1 MSVSG
6 STRSRR
12 SIIRRIVVQACLL
25 TTFVIVALS
34 TVAFVLS
41 QSALKDVT
49 RATGIDAQ
57 TAERA
62 MGPGLTM
69 LSNSLTLVGVLMV
82 GFAAATS
89 FLLARQLTRPLREL
103 VGKVSTL
110 RPGQRAE
117 ATVHTDDE
125 VETLDVAVVDMAG
138 RLAAVHEHQE
148 EEIAARTADLR
159 HQFELD
165 RAILDSIHLGVLTV
179 DMAGIVMVA
188 NPAAITL
195 LQDESVIGK
204 PIEGL
209 VRLFG
214 HRGVP
219 LPGEH
224 VVTRCLKE
232 GGVFRTPPSAH
243 WSLERNDKSLLP
255 VTFSVVP
262 LRDEDKAFGA
272 LVMFQN
278 VTEERHLDYL
288 KSEFITLASHQL
300 RTPLSAIRWYAE
312 LLGDA
317 RDGLND
323 EQKGYVDEIDQSV
336 RRMIALLGALLHA
349 ARMEDETVRP
359 ALSSVDL
366 VALAQDTLK
375 DSAELFEAAGVPHDS
390 VLPAGPINVK
400 TDPVLL
406 RVALQNLLSN
416 AVKYSP
422 KKTPIV
428 LRLAASGD
436 SVTIAVEDSGIGIP
450 KADQE
455 RIFEKFF
462 RAQNVKQMDTDGN
475 GLGLAISKSIVDR
488 IGGTLS
494 FVSEEGK
501 GTTFT
506 VTLPVEKA

>member
-1 MSVSG
+1 
-6 STRSRR
+6 
-12 SIIRRIVVQACLL
+12 VQACIL

-41 QSALKDVT
+41 RSALDDVT
-49 RATGIDAQ
+49 RATGVDAHA
-57 TAERA
+57 AERA
-62 MGPGLTM
+62 MAPGLTM

-82 GFAAATS
+82 GFAAATA
-89 FLLARQLTRPLREL
+89 FLLAIQLTRPLREL
-103 VGKVSTL
+103 VGKVSAL

-117 ATVHTDDE
+117 VTVHTDDE
-125 VETLDVAVVDMAG
+125 VETLDVAVVGMAE
-138 RLAAVHEHQE
+138 RLATVHERQE

-179 DMAGIVMVA
+179 DLAGTVMVA
-188 NPAAITL
+188 NPAATTL
-195 LQDESVIGK
+195 LQNEDVVGK
-204 PIEGL
+204 GIEGL

-219 LPGEH
+219 IPGEH
-224 VVTRCLKE
+224 VVTRCLRE

-243 WSLERNDKSLLP
+243 WSLERADKSLLP
-255 VTFSVVP
+255 VTVSIVP
-262 LRDEDKAFGA
+262 LHDGEKTFGA

-300 RTPLSAIRWYAE
+300 RTPLSAIRWYTE

-317 RDGLND
+317 RDTLND
-323 EQKGYVDEIDQSV
+323 EQKGYVDEIDHSV

-349 ARMEDETVRP
+349 ARLEDETVRP
-359 ALSSVDL
+359 ALSSVDI
-366 VALAQDTLK
+366 VALVQDTLK
-375 DSAELFEAAGVPHDS
+375 DSAELFEGSGIQHDS

-406 RVALQNLLSN
+406 RVVLQNLLSN

-422 KKTPIV
+422 QKTPV
-428 LRLAASGD
+428 TLRLVTSGA
-436 SVTIAVEDSGIGIP
+436 SVTIAVDDHGIGIP

-462 RAQNVKQMDTDGN
+462 RAKNVKQMDTDGN
-475 GLGLAISKSIVDR
+475 GLGLAICKSIVDR

-506 VTLPVEKA
+506 VVLPVEKA

>member
-1 MSVSG
+1 MAFIL
-6 STRSRR
+6 SR
-12 SIIRRIVVQACLL
+12 
-25 TTFVIVALS
+25 
-34 TVAFVLS
+34 
-41 QSALKDVT
+41 SALDDVT
-49 RATGIDAQ
+49 RSTGIDAQ
-57 TAERA
+57 AAERA
-62 MGPGLTM
+62 MTPGLTM
-69 LSNSLTLVGVLMV
+69 LANSLTLVGALMI
-82 GFAAATS
+82 GFAAATA
-89 FLLARQLTRPLREL
+89 FLLARQLTSPLREL
-103 VGKVSTL
+103 VGKVSAL

-117 ATVHTDDE
+117 TTVHTDDE
-125 VETLDVAVVDMAG
+125 VETLDVAVVGMAG

-179 DMAGIVMVA
+179 DLAGTVMVA
-188 NPAAITL
+188 NPAAIML
-195 LQDESVIGK
+195 LQNDAVIGRG
-204 PIEGL
+204 IEGL

-219 LPGEH
+219 IPGEH

-243 WSLERNDKSLLP
+243 WSLERADKSLLP
-255 VTFSVVP
+255 VTVSVVP
-262 LRDEDKAFGA
+262 LHDGEKTFGA

-317 RDGLND
+317 RDGLNE
-323 EQKGYVDEIDQSV
+323 EQKGYVDEIDSSV

-366 VALAQDTLK
+366 IALVQDTLK
-375 DSAELFEAAGVPHDS
+375 DSAELFEGSGIPHDS
-390 VLPAGPINVK
+390 VLPAGPIHVK

-406 RVALQNLLSN
+406 RVVLQNLLSN

-422 KKTPIV
+422 KKTPVV
-428 LRLAASGD
+428 LRLSVAGD
-436 SVTIAVEDSGIGIP
+436 FVAITVEDHGIGIP

-462 RAQNVKQMDTDGN
+462 RAQNVKQLDTDGN
-475 GLGLAISKSIVDR
+475 GLGLAICKSIVDR
-488 IGGTLS
+488 VGGKMS
-494 FVSEEGK
+494 FISEEGK

-506 VTLPVEKA
+506 VALPLEKA